1 MLEHLAELPHYLLS
15 FVIVLTVI
23 VFVHEFGHYIVARL
37 CGVKIETFS
46 IGFGRELVGFT
57 DKAGTRWKIAL
68 WPLGG
73 YVKMFG
79 DAGAAS
85 TPDDDK
91 LENMSEAEKKISFHY
106 QPLAKKAAIVIAGP
120 VANFLLTITVF
131 TLFIFTIGLMS
142 TEPVVGGVLKNSPA
156 AEAGIKKGDRV
167 LKVDKDTIKR
177 FDEIANHML
186 TNIGNDVKLVIER
199 GGKQIEMTIQ
209 PRMYEDKDALGNQAK
224 RPLIGIRSQKITYED
239 VGIGTA
245 VWEAT
250 KRTYNLCASSLK
262 VMGQMI
268 RGERSADELKGPV
281 GIAKLSGEV
290 TQQGDTLSETARM
303 VLWFI
308 ALLSCNLGLV
318 NLFPVPMLDGGHLAY
333 YAVEAVRG
341 RPMAERFQEYG
352 YRFGV
357 VVIATLMAFTLFN
370 DIKQLFF

>member
-1 MLEHLAELPHYLLS
+1 MLQQLIELPHYLLS
-15 FVIVLTVI
+15 FVLILTVI

-46 IGFGRELVGFT
+46 IGFGREIFGFN
-57 DKAGTRWKIAL
+57 DKAGTRWKFSL

-91 LENMSEAEKKISFHY
+91 IEQMSEAEKKVSFHH
-106 QPLAKKAAIVIAGP
+106 QPLYKKALIVVAGP
-120 VANFLLTITVF
+120 VANFILTISVF
-131 TLFIFTIGLMS
+131 TIFIFTVGLMS
-142 TEPVVGGVLKNSPA
+142 TEPVVGGVLKESPA
-156 AEAGIKKGDRV
+156 SEAGIKRGDRV
-167 LKVDKDTIKR
+167 LRVDRKDISR

-186 TNIGNDVKLVIER
+186 TNVGEEVTLLIDRKGE
-199 GGKQIEMTIQ
+199 QIEIHIT
-209 PRMYEDKDALGNQAK
+209 PRVYEDKDALGNDAK
-224 RPLIGIRSQKITYED
+224 RPLIGIRSQNITYQD

-250 KRTYNLCASSLK
+250 KRTYGLCVSSLK
-262 VMGQMI
+262 VIGQMI
-268 RGERSADELKGPV
+268 RGDRSADELKGPV
-281 GIAKLSGEV
+281 GIAKLSGDV
-290 TQQGDTLSETARM
+290 TQQGESLSETARM

-341 RPMAERFQEYG
+341 KPMAERFQEYG

-357 VVIATLMAFTLFN
+357 VIIATLMAFTLFN